1 MTRHLFGGHFRQASK
16 LASTLIHDINPW
28 LPHRARFR
36 WSYVATHAT
45 LWLDMRDQFAEEH
58 HMEWEAQK
66 SLMRSL
72 NNLECDTK
80 VIYQARLI
88 KRQDDKEAA
97 DSKEAAAKQLPP
109 ERQVACTERQAR
121 AMPMNLDAAPAR
133 SQATLHPNWVHAPVT
148 KPQSSDPPRPYRTPR
163 QDTDRDL
170 FFRGGVGHQLC
181 VQPSGTWISIKPTIG
196 IPAQFITGHY
206 DRCCRTQDT
215 ATLLRG
221 VSHDSTL

>member
-1 MTRHLFGGHFRQASK
+1 MGLDGSSSVVLTDHMTRHLFGGHFRQASK

-45 LWLDMRDQFAEEH
+45 LWLDIQDQFAEEH

-88 KRQDDKEAA
+88 KRQDDNEAA

-109 ERQVACTERQAR
+109 ERQVACTERQA
-121 AMPMNLDAAPAR
+121 
-133 SQATLHPNWVHAPVT
+133 
-148 KPQSSDPPRPYRTPR
+148 
-163 QDTDRDL
+163 
-170 FFRGGVGHQLC
+170 
-181 VQPSGTWISIKPTIG
+181 
-196 IPAQFITGHY
+196 
-206 DRCCRTQDT
+206 
-215 ATLLRG
+215 
-221 VSHDSTL
+221 